1 MYRTI
6 VPIGVLAFIGL
17 FFYCVLVLPWLDVID
32 RTAPR
37 ITFEAFKKLYAL
49 SPSNW
54 DFCNDRV
61 KYHSDSGYIR
71 IEFKHYID
79 VIRYGFFK
87 NKVEKNNDYLE
98 KMQNEKKFLAS
109 VQNDIDS
116 YRRENL
122 AELER
127 IINDTQ
133 SNAENLLQK
142 AEVNSG
148 GDDY

>member
-1 MYRTI
+1 MEI
-6 VPIGVLAFIGL
+6 LIGIGAFAVFGL
-17 FFYCVLVLPWLDVID
+17 FMYCVFAFVWSSATIKNY
-32 RTAPR
+32 PR
-37 ITFEAFKKLYAL
+37 ITFNAFKKLYVI
-49 SPSNW
+49 SPAKWSL
-54 DFCNDRV
+54 DFENV
-61 KYHSDSGYIR
+61 SYHGCDGWIHL
-71 IEFKHYID
+71 EFKHYID
-79 VIRYGFFK
+79 VLRYGFFK
-87 NKVEKNNDYLE
+87 DKIERDNAYLE
-98 KMQNEKKFLAS
+98 KMQNEKIFLAS

-133 SNAENLLQK
+133 SNEENLLQK

>member
-1 MYRTI
+1 M
-6 VPIGVLAFIGL
+6 
-17 FFYCVLVLPWLDVID
+17 D
-32 RTAPR
+32 
-37 ITFEAFKKLYAL
+37 
-49 SPSNW
+49 
-54 DFCNDRV
+54 
-61 KYHSDSGYIR
+61 

-79 VIRYGFFK
+79 VLRYGFFK
-87 NKVEKNNDYLE
+87 DKIKRDNDYLE

-109 VQNDIDS
+109 VQNDIDT

-133 SNAENLLQK
+133 SNAENVLQK
-142 AEVNSG
+142 AEVNSR

>member
-1 MYRTI
+1 M
-6 VPIGVLAFIGL
+6 
-17 FFYCVLVLPWLDVID
+17 
-32 RTAPR
+32 
-37 ITFEAFKKLYAL
+37 
-49 SPSNW
+49 
-54 DFCNDRV
+54 
-61 KYHSDSGYIR
+61 
-71 IEFKHYID
+71 
-79 VIRYGFFK
+79 
-87 NKVEKNNDYLE
+87 
-98 KMQNEKKFLAS
+98 KKFLAS

-142 AEVNSG
+142 VEVNNR

>member
-6 VPIGVLAFIGL
+6 VPIGILAFIGL
-17 FFYCVLVLPWLDVID
+17 LLYCVFVLTWLDMID

-37 ITFEAFKKLYAL
+37 ITFCAFKKLYAL
-49 SPSNW
+49 NPSNW
-54 DFCNDRV
+54 SLYDDKV

-79 VIRYGFFK
+79 VIRYGLFK

-98 KMQNEKKFLAS
+98 KMQNEKIFLAS

-133 SNAENLLQK
+133 RNAENVLQK

-148 GDDY
+148 GGQ

>member
-1 MYRTI
+1 MEI
-6 VPIGVLAFIGL
+6 LIGIGVFVAFVL
-17 FFYCVLVLPWLDVID
+17 LMYCVFAFVWMGSID
-32 RTAPR
+32 KTAPR
-37 ITFEAFKKLYAL
+37 ISFIAFKKLYL
-49 SPSNW
+49 ISPSNW
-54 DFCNDRV
+54 RLYFDESVEYYGD
-61 KYHSDSGYIR
+61 HGWMD

-79 VIRYGFFK
+79 VLRYGFFK
-87 NKVEKNNDYLE
+87 DKIKRDNDYLE
-98 KMQNEKKFLAS
+98 KIQNEKKFLAS

-133 SNAENLLQK
+133 SNAENVLQK

>member
-1 MYRTI
+1 MEILIGI
-6 VPIGVLAFIGL
+6 VAFVLL
-17 FFYCVLVLPWLDVID
+17 MYCVFAFVWMDFVD
-32 RTAPR
+32 KTSPR
-37 ITFEAFKKLYAL
+37 ITFCAFKKLYVL
-49 SPSNW
+49 NPSNW
-54 DFCNDRV
+54 SLCDDRV

-71 IEFKHYID
+71 IEFKHHID

-98 KMQNEKKFLAS
+98 KIQNEKKFLAS

>member
-1 MYRTI
+1 MEILIGIAVICGIAI
-6 VPIGVLAFIGL
+6 VVYCLAAFVWSSTRIETS
-17 FFYCVLVLPWLDVID
+17 PQ
-32 RTAPR
+32 
-37 ITFEAFKKLYAL
+37 ITFNAFRRLYTI
-49 SPSNW
+49 SPSKWHLSFDN
-54 DFCNDRV
+54 V
-61 KYHSDSGYIR
+61 SYHADDGWMS

-79 VIRYGFFK
+79 VIRYRFFK
-87 NKVEKNNDYLE
+87 DKVESAEAYLTLT
-98 KMQNEKKFLAS
+98 QNEKDFLAS
-109 VQNDIDS
+109 VQKDIDS